1 MPDISSIGH
10 GPLEPVNRTSTTS
23 SFRENGAPQNHRTD
37 GPQADRVELSDRARF
52 LDRLR
57 QFPEVRMDRIERVRQ
72 AIAEG
77 TYETEEKL
85 EVAIDRLVEELIE

>member
-10 GPLEPVNRTSTTS
+10 GPLEPLNRASTTS
-23 SFRENGAPQNHRTD
+23 SFRQNGAPQSDRTD
-37 GPQADRVELSDRARF
+37 RPQTDRVELSDRAKF

-57 QFPEVRMDRIERVRQ
+57 QFPEVRMDRVERVRQ

-77 TYETEEKL
+77 TYETDDKL
-85 EVAIDRLVEELIE
+85 EVVIDRLVEELID